1 MKKSMALFI
10 VVLSVAFSGL
20 FLGCVT
26 DTTSLKIENGLPQN
40 KLAYYNDS
48 FDKLREDLW
57 DQAGLAYQKQ
67 QLQNYKSPD
76 MRIENGQLLIQT
88 QVGSFSKG
96 GLVSKYELKG
106 DFDFQ
111 IDCHLDFLKDV
122 GDMDQV
128 MALGVVEKG
137 PVPQANHLVAI
148 SLLKKP
154 GEGSGIF
161 SSYRV
166 GMHAIKGKSWLPMGD
181 FHGSLRI
188 IRAGDKISTYY
199 RKEGGRWKKRDTF
212 PAGGGDARIG
222 ILLQNFTML
231 RKSTNATKPVVA
243 KFDNLRINAAQEIIE
258 EEI

>member
-1 MKKSMALFI
+1 MKRIKALFI
-10 VVLSVAFSGL
+10 GIFLVAFSG
-20 FLGCVT
+20 FFQGCGT
-26 DTTSLKIENGLPQN
+26 DTASLKIEKSLPPN

-57 DQAGLAYQKQ
+57 DQAGLVYQNQ

-106 DFDFQ
+106 DFDVQ
-111 IDCHLDFLKDV
+111 IDCHLDFLEDA
-122 GDMDQV
+122 GDMDQA
-128 MALGVVEKG
+128 MALGVVVKG
-137 PVPQANHLVAI
+137 PVGQANHLVAI
-148 SLLKKP
+148 TLVKEP

-161 SSYRV
+161 SCYRV
-166 GMHAIKGKSWLPMGD
+166 AMHDIKGKSWLPMGD

-188 IRAGDKISTYY
+188 IRVGDKISTYY
-199 RKEGGRWKKRDTF
+199 REEGGNWKKRDTF
-212 PAGGGDARIG
+212 PAGGGDARVG
-222 ILLQNFTML
+222 IILQNFTMK
-231 RKSTNATKPVVA
+231 RKSINATKPVVA

>member
-1 MKKSMALFI
+1 LII

-26 DTTSLKIENGLPQN
+26 DTTSLKIEKSLPQK

-48 FDKLREDLW
+48 FDKLRKDLW

-106 DFDFQ
+106 DFDVQ

-148 SLLKKP
+148 SLSKKS

-166 GMHAIKGKSWLPMGD
+166 GMHDIKGKSWLPMGD

-199 RKEGGRWKKRDTF
+199 RKKGGRWKKRDTF

-222 ILLQNFTML
+222 IVLQNFTML